1 MLLAGFLLWVVAEI
15 AAAVA
20 VADLVG
26 VLWCVL
32 LLLAGWPLGG
42 WILRAEGR
50 AALRRLPDTLAAGR
64 PPGPGLLDGA
74 LALLAGP
81 LFIVPG
87 FVTDALALV
96 LLVPAARRGLGRRL
110 LAHAQSRLVRRAA
123 RVARG
128 ARREYDVDA
137 TARWDGGAASEAT
150 PRPRGDR
157 PQLHG

>member
-1 MLLAGFLLWVVAEI
+1 MFLALFLVWVLAEI

-20 VADLVG
+20 VASLIG

-32 LLLAGWPLGG
+32 LLLAGLPVG
-42 WILRAEGR
+42 WWLLRAEGR
-50 AALRRLPDTLAAGR
+50 AALARLRDTLGAGR

-87 FVTDALALV
+87 FVTDVLALV
-96 LLVPAARRGLGRRL
+96 LLVPAVRRRVGGWL
-110 LAHAQSRLVRRAA
+110 LVHAQGRFVSRVAGF
-123 RVARG
+123 ARG
-128 ARREYDVDA
+128 ARRDYDVDA
-137 TARWDGGAASEAT
+137 AAYDVT
-150 PRPRGDR
+150 PRPRGES

>member
-1 MLLAGFLLWVVAEI
+1 MFIAVFLVWVVAEI

-26 VLWCVL
+26 VLWCIL
-32 LLLAGWPLGG
+32 LLLAGWPVGG
-42 WILRAEGR
+42 WLLRAEGR
-50 AALRRLPDTLAAGR
+50 AVLARLRDTLAAGR
-64 PPGPGLLDGA
+64 PPGPGLLDGG
-74 LALLAGP
+74 LALLAGA

-96 LLVPAARRGLGRRL
+96 LLVPAARRGLGRWL
-110 LAHAQSRLVRRAA
+110 VAHAQSRLVSRAA
-123 RVARG
+123 HFARG
-128 ARREYDVDA
+128 ARRDYDVDA
-137 TARWDGGAASEAT
+137 TASDAT

>member
-1 MLLAGFLLWVVAEI
+1 MVLAAFLIWIVAEI

-20 VADLVG
+20 VAHLIG

-32 LLLAGWPLGG
+32 LLIAGWPVGG
-42 WILRAEGR
+42 WLLRAEGR
-50 AALRRLPDTLAAGR
+50 AALTRVRDTLAAGR
-64 PPGPGLLDGA
+64 PPGPGLLDGG

-96 LLVPAARRGLGRRL
+96 LLVPAARRRLGGWL
-110 LAHAQSRLVRRAA
+110 LAHAHSRVVSRAA
-123 RVARG
+123 HFARG
-128 ARREYDVDA
+128 ARRDYDVE
-137 TARWDGGAASEAT
+137 GSASDVA
-150 PRPRGDR
+150 PRPRPDR

>member
-1 MLLAGFLLWVVAEI
+1 MFLAVFLLWVVAEI
-15 AAAVA
+15 AAAIA
-20 VADLVG
+20 VAHVVG

-32 LLLAGWPLGG
+32 LLLVGLPAGG
-42 WILRAEGR
+42 WLLRAEGR
-50 AALRRLPDTLAAGR
+50 AALSRLRATLAAGR

-81 LFIVPG
+81 LLIVPG
-87 FVTDALALV
+87 FVTDALALL
-96 LLVPAARRGLGRRL
+96 LLVPMVRRSVGRWL
-110 LAHAQSRLVRRAA
+110 LSHAQSRVVSRAA
-123 RVARG
+123 GFARG

-137 TARWDGGAASEAT
+137 TAYDAT

>member
-1 MLLAGFLLWVVAEI
+1 MFVTVFLVWIAAEI

-32 LLLAGWPLGG
+32 LLLVGWPLG
-42 WILRAEGR
+42 WWLLRAEGR
-50 AALRRLPDTLAAGR
+50 ATLARLRDTLAGGR
-64 PPGPGLLDGA
+64 PPGPGLLDGG

-87 FVTDALALV
+87 FVTDVLALV
-96 LLVPAARRGLGRRL
+96 LLVPAARRALGRRL
-110 LAHAQSRLVRRAA
+110 LEHAQGRFVSRAA
-123 RVARG
+123 GFARG
-128 ARREYDVDA
+128 ARRDYDVDA
-137 TARWDGGAASEAT
+137 TARDVT

>member
-1 MLLAGFLLWVVAEI
+1 MFLAVLLVWIVVEI

-20 VADLVG
+20 VANLVG

-32 LLLAGWPLGG
+32 LLLAGWPVGG
-42 WILRAEGR
+42 WLLRAEGR
-50 AALRRLPDTLAAGR
+50 AALTRLRDTLAAGR

-81 LFIVPG
+81 LLILPG
-87 FVTDALALV
+87 FVTDVFALV
-96 LLVPAARRGLGRRL
+96 LLVPAVRRGLGRWL
-110 LAHAQSRLVRRAA
+110 VGHAQSRFVARAA
-123 RVARG
+123 GFARG
-128 ARREYDVDA
+128 ARRDYDVEG
-137 TARWDGGAASEAT
+137 TASDVP